1 MSLALLRTGCLSTL
15 CFSNQ
20 LGGISAWMKVSET
33 SILAW
38 RKNQTD
44 GCYARVPH
52 ASPCPGASLLKSD
65 PVCSR
70 NEPLFLNSNDQTGR
84 SQSKQGSKKVFTDY
98 CIPMG
103 RTLCSKLAH
112 VFFTTS
118 LQGRYQYSH
127 STVRETEATG
137 PRSPRIRTQ
146 DCWTPEPQVAYS
158 LPTTARN
165 PSLVI
170 YQLTSP
176 SRLLLAPL
184 NPIFLLSFLLQVIIH
199 IIYTS
204 SPKQR
209 WSNHFITKVA
219 HPKQPVCNTYV
230 YCHPLG

>member
-52 ASPCPGASLLKSD
+52 ASPCPEASLLKSD

-112 VFFTTS
+112 VYS
-118 LQGRYQYSH
+118 SPHLYKEGISIPILQLGKLRQLGQGH
-127 STVRETEATG
+127 PGLE
-137 PRSPRIRTQ
+137 PRIAGLQSPRR
-146 DCWTPEPQVAYS
+146 
-158 LPTTARN
+158 
-165 PSLVI
+165 
-170 YQLTSP
+170 
-176 SRLLLAPL
+176 
-184 NPIFLLSFLLQVIIH
+184 
-199 IIYTS
+199 
-204 SPKQR
+204 
-209 WSNHFITKVA
+209 
-219 HPKQPVCNTYV
+219 
-230 YCHPLG
+230 

>member
-127 STVRETEATG
+127 STVRETKATG

-146 DCWTPEPQVAYS
+146 DCWTPEPQEVAYP
-158 LPTTARN
+158 LPCKT
-165 PSLVI
+165 
-170 YQLTSP
+170 
-176 SRLLLAPL
+176 RLLSFTNWLHHLACFLAPL
-184 NPIFLLSFLLQVIIH
+184 NPIFLLSFLLQAIIH

-209 WSNHFITKVA
+209 WSNNFITKVA